1 MSESFLTLSRS
12 VQAFVILDVLAYL
25 TAAAW
30 ALPHSQPL
38 VVAGL
43 VAIFAAAGLVKPVS
57 NPLGG
62 ITDVSMG
69 VVIVA
74 ALLWQ
79 PQDALLGVG
88 VGSLI
93 GLLLFRRNELWRAS
107 MNAAG
112 WGLSAVAAATAAHWA
127 ISSAPSVIPTF
138 AFGSPTTIAPLAIGG
153 VLAVVAYTA
162 TNQGIFAIYRSL
174 RFAHPFVTDLLQ
186 ALPYEWPSQ
195 LLSGALAVVLAAVAD
210 IIGNVWSGLGLTATF
225 MMVLPLARQE
235 FTYYNR
241 AREMLDEIVEAV
253 MRALEG
259 VDPAA
264 RTHAEGVS
272 ALAVQI
278 GMRMGMSERGLL
290 ALRLAA
296 LLHDVGLLSGPGAA
310 TGEGHHAAVGARIL
324 AQFPDPLIAEIVRAH
339 HERWD
344 GEGVPD
350 HQRGLAIPLG
360 ARILAAAEMYDSL
373 RIGLAPFGTP
383 VTYDQAIHH
392 LSTAAGSALD
402 PQVIAVLLQVIAEQ
416 EQGKGFMAGS

>member
-1 MSESFLTLSRS
+1 MSESFRTLPRS
-12 VQAFVILDVLAYL
+12 VQTFVILDVLAYS
-25 TAAAW
+25 AAATW
-30 ALPHSQPL
+30 ALPHSQNL
-38 VVAGL
+38 VAAGL
-43 VAIFAAAGLVKPVS
+43 VAIFAATGLVKPVS

-62 ITDVSMG
+62 ITDFNLG
-69 VVIVA
+69 VIIVA

-79 PQDALLGVG
+79 PQDVMLGVG
-88 VGSLI
+88 FGSFI
-93 GLLLFRRNELWRAS
+93 GLLLFRRNEVWRAS

-112 WGLSAVAAATAAHWA
+112 WGLCSVVGATVAHWA
-127 ISSAPSVIPTF
+127 ISSAPFAIPPF
-138 AFGSPTTIAPLAIGG
+138 AFGAPSAIAPLAIAG
-153 VLAVVAYTA
+153 VLAVVAYRA
-162 TNQGIFAIYRSL
+162 TNTAIFAIYRSL
-174 RFAHPFVTDLLQ
+174 RFAHSFLTDVLQ
-186 ALPYEWPSQ
+186 DLPYQWPSQ
-195 LLSGALAVVLAAVAD
+195 LLAVPLAVVLAAVAD
-210 IIGNVWSGLGLTATF
+210 IAGNVWSGLGLTAAFT
-225 MMVLPLARQE
+225 MVLPLARQE

-264 RTHAEGVS
+264 RTHAERVS

-324 AQFPDPLIAEIVRAH
+324 AQFPDPQIADIVRAH

-350 HQRGLAIPLG
+350 HRRGLAIPLG

-373 RIGLAPFGTP
+373 RMGLAPFGASVP
-383 VTYDQAIHH
+383 YERAVHH
-392 LSTAAGSALD
+392 LSTLAGSALD
-402 PQVIAVLLQVIAEQ
+402 PQVIAVLLQVVGEQ